1 MIEHIK
7 EIEKYDEDPNQTPP
21 VHVENLL
28 RSINSKYRL
37 VRLVGI
43 GGEGILIQAYN
54 QIGKQIILKIARSS
68 YQGQYAQTPKQQNVL
83 NVFSFKGKP
92 KPTNISYARFLEG
105 AKLQQDIYQM
115 LIDDNEVNMSVPPVL
130 DISTDPLYFTMPYLE
145 NIGILRY
152 FRDFS
157 KKVKDILAVFIYLL
171 RGIEYVHNRGI
182 VHRDIKSDNILIGNK
197 MKSIVLL
204 DWTFAKQVGDR
215 GLTVI
220 GTQAGTPG
228 LAPIK
233 YMSGSFKDAN
243 FLDDI
248 YLLGFV
254 LWEFMTGIR
263 IANVWTPGD
272 EKNITIQKVEAFK
285 RKIIGK
291 LPDFLHSIFW
301 DATAVKEK
309 DRIKDIKT
317 FRERI
322 LDVVSKFDLNGNT
335 LLNFEEAKQLEE
347 EVDVIFDTK
356 CDEDMCKSCD
366 ENLICKKYGLC
377 NMFKEIFVSGS

>member
-7 EIEKYDEDPNQTPP
+7 EIEKYDEDPSQTPP

-92 KPTNISYARFLEG
+92 KPTNISYGRFLEG

-115 LIDDNEVNMSVPPVL
+115 LIDDNETSMTVPGVL
-130 DISTDPLYFTMPYLE
+130 DISLDPLYFTMPYLE
-145 NIGILRY
+145 NLNILR
-152 FRDFS
+152 FFKDFN
-157 KKVKDILAVFIYLL
+157 KKLKDILATFVSLL
-171 RGIEYVHNRGI
+171 RGIEYIHARGI
-182 VHRDIKSDNILIGNK
+182 IHRDLKSDNILVGNK
-197 MKSIVLL
+197 LKGVVVL
-204 DWTFAKQVGDR
+204 DWTFSKQVGNR
-215 GLTVI
+215 GLTVV

-233 YMSGSFKDAN
+233 YMSGDFKDAN

-254 LWEFMTGIR
+254 LWEFVTGVR

-272 EKNITIQKVEAFK
+272 ERGLNKTKVEDFK
-285 RKIIGK
+285 RKIITK
-291 LPDFLHSIFW
+291 LPECLHGLFW
-301 DATAVKEK
+301 DATEVDERK
-309 DRIKDIKT
+309 RIKDIKT

-322 LDVVSKFDLNGNT
+322 LEINNKFDLAGNT
-335 LLNFEEAKQLEE
+335 LLSIEEVKQLEN
-347 EVDVIFDTK
+347 EVDVIFDTT
-356 CDEDMCKSCD
+356 CDVDYCKQCPD
-366 ENLICKKYGLC
+366 EFLCKKYELC
-377 NMFKEIFVSGS
+377 NLLAKLLK